1 MGGKQIPEARCAD
14 KASVV
19 PPSVRPRPEMWTR
32 PGPGESAQDGA
43 TRPLH
48 HHPFLSSGNE
58 VLRGMEAGQTTL
70 GRAGARASLHWPD
83 GPAWL
88 DPSSISATLVGCLID
103 G

>member
-1 MGGKQIPEARCAD
+1 MLRLDVPIRPLWCHRLSVHIQRCGHGRAREKVTRMG
-14 KASVV
+14 
-19 PPSVRPRPEMWTR
+19 T
-32 PGPGESAQDGA
+32 

-58 VLRGMEAGQTTL
+58 VLRGMEAGQMTL

-88 DPSSISATLVGCLID
+88 DPSSISATLVDRLID